1 MSSSV
6 TNNKIIKGLTVNN
19 PGDLVH
25 MDQAESSTPIIP
37 LTYSGNNDKQKI
49 FILSM
54 FVDSIS
60 KRLFCEFWHSTS
72 TEETITSNR
81 RVEYDYKQL

>member
-25 MDQAESSTPIIP
+25 MDQAESSSSRRS
-37 LTYSGNNDKQKI
+37 LTYSRKNNKKI
-49 FILSM
+49 IVSI

-60 KRLFCEFWHSTS
+60 KTIFCEFQHSTS
-72 TEETITSNR
+72 DEETITSNR

>member
-6 TNNKIIKGLTVNN
+6 TNNKIIKGVMVNN
-19 PGDLVH
+19 HGGLVY

-49 FILSM
+49 FIVSM

-60 KRLFCEFWHSTS
+60 KKLFCEF
-72 TEETITSNR
+72 
-81 RVEYDYKQL
+81 